1 MERNFKWQD
10 VLFVAVRAALLAAL
24 TLVGDHLAGHQ
35 PSAVIARVLGLPGP
49 AARHLAE
56 GLEGSLSKSFRPV
69 LFVPENLSASV
80 KRSARHLG

>member
-1 MERNFKWQD
+1 MERKLKWQD
-10 VLFVAVRAALLAAL
+10 VLLVALRAALLAAL

-35 PSAVIARVLGLPGP
+35 PSAVIARVLGLPAP

-56 GLEGSLSKSFRPV
+56 GLEGSLSKSYRPV

-80 KRSARHLG
+80 KRSPRHLG